1 MVSLASL
8 CGCLSRKTREY
19 PFLMIF
25 AGCFCCREDVVPV
38 FSDLCCTIFV
48 FSFAYRHDC
57 GFFMLQNCKTYY
69 CREDGV
75 IEMVD
80 YSHEDIL
87 DIRKTLLYTC
97 ATSDLFDVDFRGLF
111 GIEPC
116 TFAWTFCNFLQL
128 VLLC

>member
-1 MVSLASL
+1 MLL
-8 CGCLSRKTREY
+8 
-19 PFLMIF
+19 
-25 AGCFCCREDVVPV
+25 EDVVPV
-38 FSDLCCTIFV
+38 FFGFCVVPFFV
-48 FSFAYRHDC
+48 FSFVYR
-57 GFFMLQNCKTYY
+57 LQNCKTYY

-97 ATSDLFDVDFRGLF
+97 VTSDVFDVDFWGLF

-116 TFAWTFCNFLQL
+116 MCAWPFVFFAACTSLL
-128 VLLC
+128 VLS

>member
-1 MVSLASL
+1 
-8 CGCLSRKTREY
+8 
-19 PFLMIF
+19 
-25 AGCFCCREDVVPV
+25 
-38 FSDLCCTIFV
+38 
-48 FSFAYRHDC
+48 
-57 GFFMLQNCKTYY
+57 MLQNCKTYY

-97 ATSDLFDVDFRGLF
+97 ATSDVFDVDFRGLF

-116 TFAWTFCNFLQL
+116 TCAWTLVFLVQF
-128 VLLC
+128 VLLCSVLS

>member
-1 MVSLASL
+1 
-8 CGCLSRKTREY
+8 
-19 PFLMIF
+19 
-25 AGCFCCREDVVPV
+25 
-38 FSDLCCTIFV
+38 
-48 FSFAYRHDC
+48 
-57 GFFMLQNCKTYY
+57 MLQNCKTYY

-97 ATSDLFDVDFRGLF
+97 ATSDVFDVDFRGLF

-116 TFAWTFCNFLQL
+116 TCAWTFVFFLQL
-128 VLLC
+128 VLLYFSTVMKYVFELMLCVDFLFFIFFR